1 MLDLSLLRGL
11 EVQKPEKQTRTRGA
25 NKLPDTG
32 QIRITASGEIHFSPE
47 FRQKLEVKDET
58 GEVVGL
64 NFLDFADGRLINF
77 GDTKVPFLFVTI
89 VPMGSPKA
97 SIQGRDGKVAFIK
110 NKLKQLLTE
119 LYQIDWKEQSHVDMD
134 ILFDRKVAGN
144 IFYIPRVTKKGKPDD
159 VRRENVEMY
168 PCIPAFA
175 LTEQQEESK
184 QVETEIELI

>member
-32 QIRITASGEIHFSPE
+32 QIRITASGGIYYSPA
-47 FRQKLEVKDET
+47 FRQKLEFKDET

-64 NFLDFADGRLINF
+64 NFLDFVDGRLINF
-77 GDTKVPFLFVTI
+77 GDKKVPFLFIAI

-97 SIQGRDGKVAFIK
+97 SIQGRDGKVAFIE
-110 NKLKQLLTE
+110 NRLKQLLTE
-119 LYQIDWKEQSHVDMD
+119 LYQVNWEEKSYVDID

-144 IFYIPRVTKKGKPDD
+144 IFYIPRVNKKGEPDD

-168 PCIPAFA
+168 PCIPTSV
-175 LTEQQEESK
+175 LEEQPEQPK